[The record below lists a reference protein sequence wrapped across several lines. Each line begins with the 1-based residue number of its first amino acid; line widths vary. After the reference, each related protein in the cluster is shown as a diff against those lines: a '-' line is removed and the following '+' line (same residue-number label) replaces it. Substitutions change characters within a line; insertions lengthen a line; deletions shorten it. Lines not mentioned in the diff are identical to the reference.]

1 MPSLALA
8 KEKTRTTSKLPL
20 VEHVRQLGKA
30 TFEQL
35 DTLLDAAKTPA
46 AFDKVAA
53 ELVVSLKD
61 VKLVCSEP
69 PQNARGRDGVRDFL
83 LRSRKSDRVLS
94 AYLSEIGKIA
104 RTRREDEVRLGRR
117 LDFLR
122 RRVHA
127 AALAAGLDEEVA
139 AQILEFHS
147 VAYRTG
153 PVHQACEEFRSVR
166 AEFIERNLHLVVSAA
181 TAYRTYATPLLD
193 LIQEGNAGLIRAVEK
208 FDWRMSV
215 RLRTY
220 AALWIRQAIE
230 RSIAS
235 SKGIVRLPNY
245 VQQKMRRLRRE
256 GQIPASD
263 RDTSVKDL
271 KDAFNVSHKVAGR
284 LLETHRATSSLDQT
298 FEEDGESHLSRL
310 QARDDH
316 DRDFMEWELP
326 LLKSR
331 IGEALSSL
339 SEQERQVL
347 SCRYGFGDDQSM
359 TLEEIGREMKVSRER
374 IRQVQ
379 LRAIRKLRS
388 SSIREKL
395 AQFV

>member
-1 MPSLALA
+1 MPAPSVL
-8 KEKTRTTSKLPL
+8 KKKTKKTSRLPL
-20 VEHVRQLGKA
+20 EERVRQLGQA

-35 DTLLDAAKTPA
+35 DTLLDSATTHE
-46 AFDKVAA
+46 AFDRVAA
-53 ELVVSLKD
+53 RLVESLKK
-61 VKLVCSEP
+61 VKLLPSDSP
-69 PQNARGRDGVRDFL
+69 RLTRGGEGVRDFL
-83 LRSRKSDRVLS
+83 LRSRKSDRALS
-94 AYLSEIGKIA
+94 TYLSEIGKIP

-122 RRVHA
+122 RRVQA
-127 AALAAGLDEEVA
+127 AALAAGLSKEVA
-139 AQILEFHS
+139 EEILEFHS

-153 PVHQACEEFRSVR
+153 PVHQACVEYRAVR

-181 TAYRTYATPLLD
+181 TAYRTYSTPLLD

-208 FDWRMSV
+208 FDWRMNV

-256 GQIPASD
+256 GQIPAND

-271 KDAFNVSHKVAGR
+271 KEAFNVSHKVAGR

-316 DRDFMEWELP
+316 DCDFMEWELP

-331 IGEALSSL
+331 ISEALSSL
-339 SEQERQVL
+339 SDQERQVL
-347 SCRYGFGDDQSM
+347 ACRYGFGDDESM

-388 SSIREKL
+388 SSIKEKL